1 MKPLVV
7 IGALLLVARSLV
19 LPQAIGQKKDE
30 KGADEK
36 AIRKLEE
43 NWGKAVE
50 NNDAKE
56 LDRIVA
62 ADFTFTLP
70 DGRVLTRKQYVS
82 REEIPADEKVE
93 KADNQT
99 DQVRVIGDVAVVNG
113 HSTLT
118 GKKGGEAFEY
128 RFRWTDV
135 FVKRDGR
142 WQAVSA
148 QLTPINAEWWVPFVK
163 K

>member
-1 MKPLVV
+1 MKPILVL
-7 IGALLLVARSLV
+7 GALFLVAGSLV
-19 LPQAIGQKKDE
+19 LPQALAQKRDE
-30 KGADEK
+30 KDADEK

-43 NWGKAVE
+43 DWGKAVE

-56 LDRIVA
+56 LARIVSE
-62 ADFTFTLP
+62 DFAFTLP
-70 DGRVLTRKQYVS
+70 DGRVLDRKQYVS
-82 REEIPADEKVE
+82 RELIPADEKVE

-118 GKKGGEAFEY
+118 GKKGGKAFEY

-148 QLTPINAEWWVPFVK
+148 QLTPINPEWWVAFVK
-163 K
+163 R